1 MALAVKPNKRTIEQ
15 TDMEKTS
22 ERLNDPIVI
31 DDDNNGGDDKN
42 AFVDLLVNA
51 FMDWFVNKSNSCKC
65 SDVVEFNLPL
75 SKLSDLPNVMEGY
88 KAVMGSVIGLSY
100 IDKQDVNAIMARYR
114 ETDEDSESE
123 DLDEASESED
133 LDEAWAYRCRRRSC
147 MFKCPVETFLR
158 LVGKEDYARLLTDII
173 LRFCLVDLEDGQID
187 LVVSALGNCIR
198 RAVEIV
204 EKLPESVL
212 EALDMDD
219 SCKDKM
225 IENLYCILHQATTN
239 YYEDKANRESSR
251 YVDSGRYYKRELY
264 EYVTSTNCW
273 RNSVVVLGQMLDGKT
288 GECWEYFTCHLHG
301 DAPNPREQQPFEN
314 KTHGLKTQLVR
325 DWTGNPYH
333 TSCCSGLP
341 SGHYH
346 TNVDYLSDL
355 VECLQDGDLSKILS
369 ATLVVGIQYACEEV
383 LTNCM
388 SERYNLY
395 DDEYQQMNEMVIE
408 ACSASLNQDELV
420 YVFDWKEEVVFEC
433 EN

>member
-1 MALAVKPNKRTIEQ
+1 MDLAVNTNKRTIEQ
-15 TDMEKTS
+15 TDMEQTG
-22 ERLNDPIVI
+22 ERIDDPIVI
-31 DDDNNGGDDKN
+31 DDDNNGGDDKK
-42 AFVDLLVNA
+42 AFVDWLVNE
-51 FMDWFVNKSNSCKC
+51 SNTYKC
-65 SDVVEFNLPL
+65 SDQVQFDLPL
-75 SKLSDLPNVMEGY
+75 SKLSELPNLMGGH
-88 KAVMGSVIGLSY
+88 KAVMGSVIGLSD
-100 IDKQDVNAIMARYR
+100 IDKKDVNAIMAKFL
-114 ETDEDSESE
+114 ETDAGSESE
-123 DLDEASESED
+123 DLDEEWE
-133 LDEAWAYRCRRRSC
+133 YRSRTQSC

-158 LVGKEDYARLLTDII
+158 LVGKEDYARLLTDIV

-187 LVVSALGNCIR
+187 LVVSALDNCIR

-204 EKLPESVL
+204 EDLPESVL

-225 IENLYCILHQATTN
+225 IKNLYCILHQATTN

-251 YVDSGRYYKRELY
+251 YGDSGRYYKRELY
-264 EYVTSTNCW
+264 EYVTSTHCW
-273 RNSVVVLGQMLDGKT
+273 RNSVVVLGQMLDGMS
-288 GECWEYFTCHLHG
+288 GECWEYFTCHLRG
-301 DAPNPREQQPFEN
+301 DAPNPREQRPFEN

-325 DWTGNPYH
+325 DWPGNPYH

-346 TNVDYLSDL
+346 TKVDYLSDL

-369 ATLVVGIQYACEEV
+369 ATLVVDIHYACEEV
-383 LTNCM
+383 LTNHM
-388 SERYNLY
+388 SESYNLY
-395 DDEYQQMNEMVIE
+395 EGEYQQMNEVVIE